1 MTRQEKIWSE
11 WLSFKE
17 EKKRMAE
24 TCECGHCN
32 YPDHFVGREVNEI
45 ELPPLGT
52 CIDITAECGRPGRY
66 ESTVKAWIG
75 ATFSQEGRSM
85 IHVDTFEVHD
95 EDGSFMK
102 KLEWRAAFSE
112 AKEESSRRFNA

>member
-1 MTRQEKIWSE
+1 MTRQEKIWAE
-11 WLSFKE
+11 YLVFKE
-17 EKKRMAE
+17 EKKRLAE
-24 TCECGHCN
+24 TKWMG
-32 YPDHFVGREVNEI
+32 

-52 CIDITAECGRPGRY
+52 CVDITANCGQPGRY
-66 ESTVKAWIG
+66 ESTVRAWTN

-95 EDGSFMK
+95 DDGSFLK

-112 AKEESSRRFNA
+112 AKEEAARRFPSA